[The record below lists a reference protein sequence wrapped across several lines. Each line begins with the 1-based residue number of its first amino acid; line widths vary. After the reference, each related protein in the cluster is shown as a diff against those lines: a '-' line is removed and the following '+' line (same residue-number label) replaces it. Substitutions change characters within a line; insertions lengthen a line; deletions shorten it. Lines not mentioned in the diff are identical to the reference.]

1 MHCKSLKRKV
11 SKIIRCLSNP
21 LCPNNCQTKKNK
33 GVLHGWPKSN
43 NVIVWMAPFY
53 AQKLLGVEKA
63 KHIIYFCISKTGLFT
78 FENYMRCKSWKC
90 KVSQII
96 RCLFNF
102 VFFQNGGHFF
112 SGGSPSHS
120 QQGQPV
126 LWVIK
131 TWNQQTKYFWRRK
144 VSEQIGFVSCPW
156 PPPKKKHETANAR
169 CATKKFC
176 SASAG
181 WVIMRKMHQ
190 NENQRSDNI
199 MRRFSQ

>member
-102 VFFQNGGHFF
+102 FF
-112 SGGSPSHS
+112 SERWPFFFRGFPFTFSTGSTRSLGNKNLESANKIFLTTKSIRADRVRQLPMAPS
-120 QQGQPV
+120 QK
-126 LWVIK
+126 K
-131 TWNQQTKYFWRRK
+131 TWDSKREMCNQ
-144 VSEQIGFVSCPW
+144 EIL
-156 PPPKKKHETANAR
+156 
-169 CATKKFC
+169 
-176 SASAG
+176 
-181 WVIMRKMHQ
+181 
-190 NENQRSDNI
+190 
-199 MRRFSQ
+199 

>member
-1 MHCKSLKRKV
+1 MHGKSLKRKV

-33 GVLHGWPKSN
+33 GVLHGWLKSN
-43 NVIVWMAPFY
+43 NVIVWMEPFY

-63 KHIIYFCISKTGLFT
+63 KHIIYLCISKTGPFT

-96 RCLFNF
+96 RCLLI
-102 VFFQNGGHFF
+102 FFQNSGQFF
-112 SGGSPSHS
+112 FRGFPFTFSTGSTRSL
-120 QQGQPV
+120 GN
-126 LWVIK
+126 K
-131 TWNQQTKYFWRRK
+131 TWNQQKIDSWRRE

-156 PPPKKKHETANAR
+156 PKKTMRQQTRDVQPRTFVA
-169 CATKKFC
+169 
-176 SASAG
+176 ASAG